1 MSSFFIILKFKH
13 AHLKSTVYG
22 HKQAN
27 TIIPQCVSK
36 LRNGQRLVKLVWAC
50 DLIVGNELPECRGRW
65 TWECGEKRSV
75 MDYILLSRGV
85 RVQRMVIEDEGE
97 TELGSD
103 HYLIGCV
110 VRHEKAEKVTQEER
124 YKWKVDGRQ
133 DWEDYQQ
140 AVQELGVF

>member
-1 MSSFFIILKFKH
+1 MI
-13 AHLKSTVYG
+13 
-22 HKQAN
+22 
-27 TIIPQCVSK
+27 
-36 LRNGQRLVKLVWAC
+36 
-50 DLIVGNELPECRGRW
+50 
-65 TWECGEKRSV
+65 
-75 MDYILLSRGV
+75 DYILLSRGV

-103 HYLIGCV
+103 HNLMWCV

-140 AVQELGVF
+140 AVQEEFSDWEEKLGELAKSREQERWVEGAWELWKAKMFKAAMFKAADRGIGKK